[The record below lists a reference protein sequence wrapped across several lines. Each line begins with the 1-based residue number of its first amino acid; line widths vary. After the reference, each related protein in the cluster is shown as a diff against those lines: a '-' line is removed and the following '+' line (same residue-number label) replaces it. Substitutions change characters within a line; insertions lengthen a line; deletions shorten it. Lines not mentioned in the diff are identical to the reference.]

1 MASTSRFATT
11 WLSVLVAAASAAAG
25 LATDSGAEEKPTPLV
40 VAPVTEMVLLPAG
53 ELTMGTD
60 GGTDSS
66 PAHRVRLDA
75 FSIDIHEVTNAQY
88 FRFCQATGR
97 SLPFFWG
104 MREFRSSLDFPD
116 HPVVGVSADDAM
128 AYAAWAG
135 KRLPT
140 EAEWEYAA
148 RGGLQG
154 MPFPSG
160 PDIDKKEAT
169 FSARATTR
177 VASLMPNGYGIY
189 DMAGN
194 VREWVADYYDQNYYA
209 SSPVDNPKG
218 PPKGRLLV
226 VRGGGWANGKMCVT
240 VHSRAALLP
249 SWVDMAVGFRCAR
262 DVPKTAA
269 ASVPAG

>member
-1 MASTSRFATT
+1 
-11 WLSVLVAAASAAAG
+11 VLVATASAVVG
-25 LATDSGAEEKPTPLV
+25 LAVHVEAEEKPKPVV
-40 VAPVTEMVLLPAG
+40 VAPVTEMVLIPAG
-53 ELTMGTD
+53 EFTMGTE
-60 GGTDSS
+60 GSGDSS

-75 FSIDIHEVTNAQY
+75 YWIDIHEVTNTQY
-88 FRFCQATGR
+88 FRFCQETGHQF
-97 SLPFFWG
+97 PFFWG

-128 AYAAWAG
+128 EYAKWVG

-148 RGGLQG
+148 RGGLQS

-160 PDIDKKEAT
+160 NDIDKKEAT
-169 FSARATTR
+169 FSARTTTR
-177 VASLMPNGYGIY
+177 VASLLSNGYGLY

-194 VREWVADYYDQNYYA
+194 VREWVADYYDQDYFA

-218 PPKGRLLV
+218 PAKGRLLV
-226 VRGGGWANGKMCVT
+226 VRGGGWVNGKMCVT
-240 VHSRAALLP
+240 VHSRAALLA

-262 DVPKTAA
+262 DVPKTPATP
-269 ASVPAG
+269 VPTG